1 MAPIEARKSELM
13 KKKEAFQFK
22 RDVED
27 ETLWIEEKMVVA
39 SSQEVASYI

>member
-1 MAPIEARKSELM
+1 MAPIEARKSEL
-13 KKKEAFQFK
+13 KKKKKFK

-27 ETLWIEEKMVVA
+27 KTLWIEEKMVVA